1 VVEAGRGMEVV
12 RIVLV
17 SILFV
22 ALAML
27 CSCTQLS
34 TALDAVQ
41 VYEVPWWAEVG
52 DFPERQST
60 YYPLH
65 HQAVPESWNERE
77 RWLVGETSS
86 LYDKEF

>member
-1 VVEAGRGMEVV
+1 MEVV

-27 CSCTQLS
+27 FSCTQVAKLS

>member
-1 VVEAGRGMEVV
+1 MEVV

-27 CSCTQLS
+27 FSCTQVAKLS

-86 LYDKEF
+86 LYEKEF

>member
-1 VVEAGRGMEVV
+1 MEVV

-27 CSCTQLS
+27 FSCTQVAKLS

-65 HQAVPESWNERE
+65 HQAVPESWDERE

>member
-1 VVEAGRGMEVV
+1 MEVV

-27 CSCTQLS
+27 FSCTQVAKLS

-65 HQAVPESWNERE
+65 HQAVPESWDERE

-86 LYDKEF
+86 LYEKEF

>member
-1 VVEAGRGMEVV
+1 MEVV

-27 CSCTQLS
+27 FSCTQVAKLS
-34 TALDAVQ
+34 TALDAIQ
-41 VYEVPWWAEVG
+41 VYEVPWWTEVG